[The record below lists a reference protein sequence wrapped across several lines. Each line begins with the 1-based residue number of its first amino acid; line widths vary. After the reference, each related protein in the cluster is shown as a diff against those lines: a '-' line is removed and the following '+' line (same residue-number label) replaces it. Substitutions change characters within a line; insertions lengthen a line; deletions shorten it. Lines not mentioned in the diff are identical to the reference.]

1 MMSQKNGPTTTG
13 TSAGSGAGSSAGTSA
28 GTSADSGASSSTGSS
43 TASPER
49 GQTIWLTG
57 LSGAGKSTIASALA
71 EALRGKGTAVEWLDG
86 DQLRKRLGSGLGF
99 SRADRFENIARAVY
113 LADML
118 NRHGVTVI
126 ASLISPY
133 REMRQYARQA
143 LPGFVEVYV
152 DCPLEECERRDVK
165 GLYAK
170 ARRGEIASFTGISDP
185 YESPEFPELV
195 LKTAEL
201 TVSECVEAL
210 LGLTYVPS

>member
-1 MMSQKNGPTTTG
+1 MKSERNGQ
-13 TSAGSGAGSSAGTSA
+13 SRSGSSE
-28 GTSADSGASSSTGSS
+28 ASQG
-43 TASPER
+43 R

-57 LSGAGKSTIASALA
+57 LSGAGKSTIASALT
-71 EALRGKGTAVEWLDG
+71 ETLQSKGIAVEWLDG
-86 DQLRKRLGSGLGF
+86 DELRKRLGSELGF

-126 ASLISPY
+126 VSLISPY

-143 LPGFVEVYV
+143 LLNFSEVYV

-170 ARRGEIASFTGISDP
+170 ASRGEIASFTGISDP
-185 YESPEFPELV
+185 YEPPEHPELV
-195 LKTAEL
+195 LKTARL

-210 LGLTYVPS
+210 LNLMHDPT

>member
-1 MMSQKNGPTTTG
+1 M
-13 TSAGSGAGSSAGTSA
+13 
-28 GTSADSGASSSTGSS
+28 
-43 TASPER
+43 
-49 GQTIWLTG
+49 WLTG

-71 EALRGKGTAVEWLDG
+71 EALRSKGTAVEWLDG
-86 DQLRKRLGSGLGF
+86 DELRKRLGSGLGF

-133 REMRQYARQA
+133 REMRQYARQT

-152 DCPLEECERRDVK
+152 DCPMEECERRDVK

-185 YESPEFPELV
+185 YESPEFPELI

>member
-1 MMSQKNGPTTTG
+1 MKHESG
-13 TSAGSGAGSSAGTSA
+13 TSIDFISVAESRGQSGVENLG
-28 GTSADSGASSSTGSS
+28 
-43 TASPER
+43 R

-71 EALRGKGTAVEWLDG
+71 ETLRSKGVAVEWLDG
-86 DQLRKRLGSGLGF
+86 DELRKRLGSELGF

-126 ASLISPY
+126 VSLISPY

-143 LPGFVEVYV
+143 LPNFSEIYV

-170 ARRGEIASFTGISDP
+170 ARRGEITAFTGISDP
-185 YESPEFPELV
+185 YEPPEHPELV
-195 LKTAEL
+195 LQTAKQ
-201 TVSECVEAL
+201 TVSECVNAL
-210 LGLTYVPS
+210 LRLAHDPS